1 MTNFDIL
8 KIEIMKCTTPEE
20 LEEVLTRFR
29 YEEFPCNITDRCIVG
44 YTCQLCYRE
53 WLMKEVSFKK

>member
-8 KIEIMKCTTPEE
+8 KIEVMKCTTPEE
-20 LEEVLTRFR
+20 FEEVMERFR
-29 YEEFPCNITDRCIVG
+29 FEIFPCDMTERCIEG
-44 YTCQLCYRE
+44 YTCKQCYRE